1 MMSAIAGIYHVNS
14 AVPHQFGRQ
23 MMLALRKFP
32 ADDIQIWS
40 KKNVLLGCHAQ
51 WITSESI
58 NEQLPFYDKTRQL
71 AITSDA
77 IIDNREE
84 LFDKLGVQREERKGM
99 PDSQLILIAYAK
111 WGEESPKY
119 LVGDFAFMVWD
130 EKNQKLFGARDFSGS
145 RSLYYFSDDQ
155 RFAFCTVM
163 EPLLKLPYVNR
174 QLNEE
179 WLAEYLA
186 ISTFIDAIDV
196 SRTVVR
202 NILQVPPSHMITV
215 IEGKVKL
222 SKYQVLSFND
232 KIRFK
237 QDDKYVEA
245 FRDIFQ
251 KSVDSRLRTFKSV
264 GSQLSGGLDS
274 GSVVSFA
281 AKTLQS
287 QNKKLHTY
295 SSIPAADFIDYTPG
309 NYYPD
314 ERPYIHATIDY
325 VGNIEDHYL
334 SLESK
339 NPYND
344 MDEWLE
350 IIESPYKFFENSFW
364 MKGIFEQAA
373 KDNVGVLLSGA
384 RGNFTISWGP
394 AMEYYGHLL
403 KRMKWFHF
411 ARELKPYSRNIGIGR
426 KKLLSLIS
434 KQAFPFLNREDD
446 NSFPML
452 VNPDFAN
459 KMNVFEKLQRYGMGA
474 DGLTDLNIL
483 NQRNYLIDNEFI
495 WNSNGIAF
503 SKLSLQY
510 GTLMRD
516 PTNDIRVINYCMSLP
531 LEQFINNG
539 MDRALIR
546 NATKGYLPDKVR
558 LNQTK
563 YGVQAADW
571 LHRMIPCWTDFINEV
586 KELLKDKDTAQ
597 YLNTD
602 SIRNALSSAME
613 KPKGDLAFKP
623 ELRMLMRS
631 IIVYR
636 FLKTFELKGG
646 DTNEKAMER
655 AKIGIIGY

>member
-1 MMSAIAGIYHVNS
+1 MSAIAGIYHVKDT
-14 AVPHQFGRQ
+14 VPQQFGRQ

-40 KKNVLLGCHAQ
+40 KKNVFLGCHAQ
-51 WITSESI
+51 WITPESI
-58 NEQLPFYDKTRQL
+58 HEQLPFYDETRQL

-77 IIDNREE
+77 IIDNRDD
-84 LFDKLGVQREERKGM
+84 LFDRLGVHMGERKGM
-99 PDSQLILIAYAK
+99 PDSQLILLAYTK
-111 WGEESPKY
+111 WGGEVPKY
-119 LVGDFAFMVWD
+119 LVGDFAFMIWD
-130 EKNQKLFGARDFSGS
+130 EKNQKIFGARDFSGS

-196 SRTVVR
+196 SRT
-202 NILQVPPSHMITV
+202 IIKDIQQIPPSHTITV
-215 IEGKVKL
+215 ADGRVKL

-237 QDDKYVEA
+237 KDDEYVEG

-251 KSVDSRLRTFKSV
+251 KAVDSRLRTFKSV

-281 AKTLQS
+281 AKTLRK

-295 SSIPAADFIDYTPG
+295 SSIPAADFNDYTPG
-309 NYYPD
+309 NYLPD
-314 ERPYIHATIDY
+314 ERPYIHASVDY

-334 SLESK
+334 SLDSK
-339 NPYND
+339 NPYHD
-344 MDEWLE
+344 IDDWLDIME
-350 IIESPYKFFENSFW
+350 TPYKFFENSFW

-394 AMEYYGHLL
+394 AMQYYGHLL
-403 KRMKWFHF
+403 KKMKWVRF
-411 ARELKPYSRNIGIGR
+411 AREFTPYSRNIGVGR

-434 KQAFPFLNREDD
+434 KQAFPFLNKEED
-446 NSFPML
+446 NPFPML

-459 KMNVFEKLQRYGMGA
+459 KMNVFEKIQKYGIGA
-474 DGLTDLNIL
+474 DGLTELTIL
-483 NQRNYLIDNEFI
+483 NQRTYLIDNEFI
-495 WNSNGIAF
+495 WNSNGVAF

-510 GTLMRD
+510 GVLMRD
-516 PTNDIRVINYCMSLP
+516 PTNDVRVIKYCMSLP
-531 LEQFINNG
+531 LDQFINNG

-571 LHRMIPCWTDFINEV
+571 LHRMISCWPDFINEV
-586 KELLKDKDTAQ
+586 KELLNDKNITQ

-602 SIRNALSSAME
+602 SIRNALSAAME
-613 KPKGDLAFKP
+613 EPKGAFAFKP
-623 ELRMLMRS
+623 ELRLLMRS

-636 FLKTFELKGG
+636 FLKTFDLKGG
-646 DTNEKAMER
+646 DTNEKALER
-655 AKIGIIGY
+655 TKIGIIGY

>member
-1 MMSAIAGIYHVNS
+1 MSAIAGIYHVKS
-14 AVPHQFGRQ
+14 AVPQQFGQR
-23 MMLALRKFP
+23 MMQALRKFP

-40 KKNVLLGCHAQ
+40 RENVFLGCHAQ
-51 WITSESI
+51 WITPESI
-58 NEQLPFYDKTRQL
+58 NEQIPFYDETRQL

-77 IIDNREE
+77 IIDNRRE
-84 LFDKLGVQREERKGM
+84 LFDRLGVYHEERKRM
-99 PDSQLILIAYAK
+99 PDSQLILLAYSK
-111 WGEESPKY
+111 WGERVCEY
-119 LVGDFAFMVWD
+119 LNGDFAFIIWD
-130 EKNQKLFGARDFSGS
+130 EKNQELFGARDFSGA
-145 RSLYYFSDDQ
+145 RSLYYFHDNQ

-163 EPLLKLPYVNR
+163 ESLLKLPYIKR

-186 ISTFIDAIDV
+186 ISTFIDAIDI
-196 SRTVVR
+196 SKT
-202 NILQVPPSHMITV
+202 IIKDIQQVPPSHTITV
-215 IEGKVKL
+215 TDGRVKL
-222 SKYQVLSFND
+222 SRYQVLSLNE

-237 QDDKYVEA
+237 KDAEYVEA

-251 KSVDSRLRTFKSV
+251 KATDSRLRTFKSV

-281 AKTLQS
+281 ARTLQQ

-295 SSIPAADFIDYTPG
+295 SSIPATDFNDYTPG
-309 NYYPD
+309 NYFPD
-314 ERPYIHATIDY
+314 ERPYIHATVDY

-334 SLESK
+334 SLDSQD
-339 NPYND
+339 PYND
-344 MDEWLE
+344 IDDWLDIME
-350 IIESPYKFFENSFW
+350 TPYKFFENSFW
-364 MKGIFEQAA
+364 VRGIFEQAA
-373 KDNVGVLLSGA
+373 NDNIGILLSGV

-394 AMEYYGHLL
+394 ALEYYSYLL
-403 KRMKWFHF
+403 KKMKWVRF
-411 ARELKPYSRNIGIGR
+411 ARELKMYSRNIGMGR

-434 KQAFPFLNREDD
+434 KQTFPFLSNENDD
-446 NSFPML
+446 PFPML

-459 KMNVFEKLQRYGMGA
+459 KMNVFEKIQKYGMEA
-474 DGLTDLNIL
+474 DGLTELSIL

-510 GTLMRD
+510 GVMMRD
-516 PTNDIRVINYCMSLP
+516 PTNDVQVINYCMSLP

-571 LHRMIPCWTDFINEV
+571 LHRMIPCWKDFINEV
-586 KELLKDKDTAQ
+586 KVLLRDKDTAQ

-602 SIRNALSSAME
+602 SIKSALSAAMK
-613 KPKGDLAFKP
+613 KPRGDAAFKP

-631 IIVYR
+631 IIVFR
-636 FLKTFELKGG
+636 FLQTFDLEGG
-646 DTNEKAMER
+646 DINEKAMER
-655 AKIGIIGY
+655 TEIGIIGY